1 MPRSSSLMKIMRR
14 ATRGGGGDDNAGAS
28 TPEDDAKYVRRFSL
42 PENEVIASSA
52 RCQLV
57 EGKRAMHGTL
67 YVSKNYAC
75 FVSRIF
81 GSEVKRVWAWRQCGA
96 EPVRGDDGLSVL
108 VVHNGE
114 RHLLRFQTND
124 SVVGLYLLMC
134 DLWQRRP
141 TGDEVAPR
149 RISSGSMAEAAAAAA
164 AVADERMLHLTQYD
178 WDLILDGATMRTFK
192 RDEVVVAQG
201 DRVRRIYQI
210 GVGRCRVEAR
220 SDDGTARYLG
230 SMQQPDMFGE
240 VTFLGADDGV
250 GASVTVVAD
259 DDEGVDVYII
269 EASYIDL
276 LFVRD
281 AQTEG
286 STMSGLA
293 GRFYNFLASHLSRR
307 IRQREAE
314 TLASLQN

>member
-1 MPRSSSLMKIMRR
+1 
-14 ATRGGGGDDNAGAS
+14 
-28 TPEDDAKYVRRFSL
+28 
-42 PENEVIASSA
+42 VIASTA
-52 RCQLV
+52 RCQLI
-57 EGKRAMHGTL
+57 EGKRHMHGKL

-81 GSEVKRVWAWRQCGA
+81 GSEVKRVWSWRHVGA
-96 EPVRGDDGLSVL
+96 EPARGDDGQSVVL
-108 VVHNGE
+108 VHNGE
-114 RHLLRFQTND
+114 RHVLRFQSTD
-124 SVVGLYLLMC
+124 SVVGLFLLMC

-141 TGDEVAPR
+141 LGALEQGGLSR
-149 RISSGSMAEAAAAAA
+149 RMSSGALDTAAAASAGI
-164 AVADERMLHLTQYD
+164 DERMLHLTQYD
-178 WDLILDGATMRTFK
+178 WDLILDGATMRTYR

-210 GVGRCRVEAR
+210 GVGRCRVEVR
-220 SDDGTARYLG
+220 GEDGAVRYLG

-269 EASYIDL
+269 EASYIDM
-276 LFVRD
+276 LFLRD
-281 AQTEG
+281 AEG
-286 STMSGLA
+286 SHVSGLA
-293 GRFYNFLASHLSRR
+293 GRFYNFLAGHLGRR

-314 TLASLQN
+314 TLASLQV